1 MKKIISICALTA
13 LSFTLI
19 GCDSTSSTDK
29 SPQAKQEQKQ
39 NAFQLNSANITDI
52 EILQTTNNTTS
63 KSQTDNEEMIHS
75 IVSAVQKGTP
85 KTITLDQKKRESA
98 HSTITVTYKDDAKE
112 EFLVWVDNK
121 EQITIAKDEKKDK
134 VEGVVVN
141 VKDAKMMKDFL
152 KNSNIIDVK
161 KE

>member
-19 GCDSTSSTDK
+19 GCTSTSATDK
-29 SPQAKQEQKQ
+29 ASQVKQEHTQ
-39 NAFQLNSANITDI
+39 NTFQLNSATITDI
-52 EILQTTNNTTS
+52 EILSTINNNVS
-63 KSQTDNEEMIHS
+63 KSQTDNEEMIQS

-98 HSTITVTYKDDAKE
+98 HSTITVTYKDDSKE

-134 VEGVVVN
+134 VAGVIVN
-141 VKDAKMMKDFL
+141 MKDAKMMKDFF
-152 KNSNIIDVK
+152 KM
-161 KE
+161 

>member
-1 MKKIISICALTA
+1 MKKTISICTLTA

-19 GCDSTSSTDK
+19 GCASTSATDK
-29 SPQAKQEQKQ
+29 APQAKQEQTQ
-39 NAFQLNSANITDI
+39 TTFQLNSANITHI
-52 EILQTTNNTTS
+52 EILSTINNNIS
-63 KSQTDNEEMIHS
+63 KSQTDNEEMINS
-75 IVSAVQKGTP
+75 IVSAVQKGNP

-134 VEGVVVN
+134 IEGVTVN
-141 VKDAKMMKDFL
+141 IKDAKMMKDFF
-152 KNSNIIDVK
+152 K
-161 KE
+161 KTS

>member
-13 LSFTLI
+13 LSSTLI
-19 GCDSTSSTDK
+19 GCTSTSATDK
-29 SPQAKQEQKQ
+29 ASQVKQEYTQ
-39 NAFQLNSANITDI
+39 NTFQLNSANITDI
-52 EILQTTNNTTS
+52 EILKTTNHTTS
-63 KSQTDNEEMIHS
+63 KSQTSNEEMVKS
-75 IVSAVQKGTP
+75 IVSAVQKGTSKP
-85 KTITLDQKKRESA
+85 ITLDQKKRDSA

-141 VKDAKMMKDFL
+141 IKDAKMMKDFF
-152 KNSNIIDVK
+152 KM
-161 KE
+161 

>member
-1 MKKIISICALTA
+1 MKKTTYICALTA

-19 GCDSTSSTDK
+19 GCTSTSATNKAS
-29 SPQAKQEQKQ
+29 QAKQEQKQ

-63 KSQTDNEEMIHS
+63 KSQTDNEEMIQS

-98 HSTITVTYKDDAKE
+98 HSTITVTYKDDTKE
-112 EFLVWVDNK
+112 EFLVWVDNNEK
-121 EQITIAKDEKKDK
+121 ITIAKDEKKDK
-134 VEGVVVN
+134 VEGVTVN
-141 VKDAKMMKDFL
+141 IKDVKMMKDFF
-152 KNSNIIDVK
+152 
-161 KE
+161 